1 MPGRPAGSGKDLTMW
16 VFDGEEWI
24 EEGGSDRKP
33 ETTAL
38 PMWDES
44 MPELQVIE
52 ILPPTRKNEVPPLP
66 LP

>member
-1 MPGRPAGSGKDLTMW
+1 MW
-16 VFDGEEWI
+16 VFDGEEWTDQS
-24 EEGGSDRKP
+24 GSDRKP

-52 ILPPTRKNEVPPLP
+52 ILPPTRKNEIPPFPLP
-66 LP
+66 